1 MKDQERL
8 FLAIGGADP
17 ELVERS
23 EKSSKISTSFICVIF
38 SHPRLLF
45 ACIALFLMLLTINQ
59 IGPAYGQTP
68 SVPSDAHD
76 PAIEDPNP
84 PPQTEIPIGPGS
96 SDGQLVLPERGSEIG
111 TLRLLSY
118 APQSQ
123 EAADFLIYVNEE
135 QFGICEADGLYSIRS
150 TSPPPEDFPECGL
163 DIAHLAGVSPDEA
176 RLSAEEALESRY
188 GEVSREEESA
198 ALPQCP
204 YLRAS
209 AGTDWDSE
217 QAELW
222 FVSDGQGGTFVLI
235 SRYFLEAEE
244 GLGMRLRDMVSSF
257 RVVSLSETVPEW
269 MRSLYESADRL
280 FPALLSNDLSGVS
293 DLLAENADAEAYGED
308 VWDHLTVASVD
319 YAPDNDQDPSSATVS
334 VKHRLNLEEGE
345 SYNYLTMELT
355 RQDGQWR
362 LAWSG
367 IEK

>member
-17 ELVERS
+17 ELVARS
-23 EKSSKISTSFICVIF
+23 ERRRRS
-38 SHPRLLF
+38 RW
-45 ACIALFLMLLTINQ
+45 
-59 IGPAYGQTP
+59 PAYCLAAAACLALVLTCVLP
-68 SVPSDAHD
+68 SWTERLAPATLDP
-76 PAIEDPNP
+76 PAIQGPDTAAPPDHSEPNP
-84 PPQTEIPIGPGS
+84 
-96 SDGQLVLPERGSEIG
+96 DGTQLVLPERGSEIG

-135 QFGICEADGLYSIRS
+135 QFTIYEADGLYSIRS
-150 TSPPPEDFPECGL
+150 TSPLPEDFPECGL
-163 DIAHLAGVSPDEA
+163 DIAHLAGISPDEA
-176 RLSAEEALESRY
+176 RLSAEEALENRY

-204 YLRAS
+204 YLRAG

-222 FVSDGQGGTFVLI
+222 FVDDGQGGTFVLT

-244 GLGMRLRDMVSSF
+244 GMGMRFRDMVSSF
-257 RVVSLSETVPEW
+257 RVVSLNEVVPEW
-269 MRSLYESADRL
+269 MRSLREAADRL

-293 DLLAENADAEAYGED
+293 DLLAEGADADAYGED

-319 YAPDNDQDPSSATVS
+319 YAPDNDRDPSSATVS

-345 SYNYLTMELT
+345 SYNYLTMKLT
-355 RQDGQWR
+355 CQDGQWR

>member
-1 MKDQERL
+1 MKEQERL
-8 FLAIGGADP
+8 FLAVGGAEP
-17 ELVERS
+17 ELVARS
-23 EKSSKISTSFICVIF
+23 ERKRRNRWPGCC
-38 SHPRLLF
+38 LAAA
-45 ACIALFLMLLTINQ
+45 ACLVLILSLRYVLPSWTEPPI
-59 IGPAYGQTP
+59 TP
-68 SVPSDAHD
+68 PDVQ
-76 PAIEDPNP
+76 P
-84 PPQTEIPIGPGS
+84 PPVTDIPDPPEGQDQAPG
-96 SDGQLVLPERGSEIG
+96 GRQLLLPEQGSEIG
-111 TLRLLSY
+111 SLRLLSY

-123 EAADFLIYVNEE
+123 QEAVDFLIYVNED
-135 QFGICEADGLYSIRS
+135 QFFIREENGLYSIRS
-150 TSPPPEDFPECGL
+150 TSPLPENFPELGL
-163 DIAHLAGVSPDEA
+163 DILHLSGTAPDTAKADAEA
-176 RLSAEEALESRY
+176 ALNGRYEEITS
-188 GEVSREEESA
+188 EEMAA
-198 ALPQCP
+198 ALPGSL

-222 FVSDGQGGTFVLI
+222 FVDDGQGGTFVLTA
-235 SRYFLEAEE
+235 RYFLEAEE
-244 GLGMRLRDMVSSF
+244 GMGMRFRDMVSSF
-257 RVVSLSETVPEW
+257 RVVSLSETVPDW
-269 MRSLYESADRL
+269 MRSLCEAADRL

-293 DLLAENADAEAYGED
+293 GLLAENADADAYGED